1 MFLSLFVALPRF
13 MPISLA
19 VKTFMA
25 HFTFSLNVSFLL
37 TVIAYQF
44 RHFRAEAFGVA
55 LLFAVEADIITVFL
69 ANFRVVALFATFEAY
84 LVGVSYAIVD
94 SFMVGL
100 LLFLKQIFQ
109 VIFWSNFRLVGAFES
124 SVTLFITVITLLNL
138 PSKLSKLC
146 VITMGK

>member
-1 MFLSLFVALPRF
+1 

-25 HFTFSLNVSFLL
+25 HWTFILDVSFFL
-37 TVIAYQF
+37 TMIAYQF

-55 LLFAVEADIITVFL
+55 LLFTVEADIIAVFL

-84 LVGVSYAIVD
+84 LVGVSYTIVD
-94 SFMVGL
+94 SFMVRL
-100 LLFLKQIFQ
+100 LLFFKQIFQ

-124 SVTLFITVITLLNL
+124 SVTLFITVITFLDL
-138 PSKLSKLC
+138 PLK
-146 VITMGK
+146 

>member
-1 MFLSLFVALPRF
+1 
-13 MPISLA
+13 
-19 VKTFMA
+19 MA

-44 RHFRAEAFGVA
+44 RHFRAVAFGVA
-55 LLFAVEADIITVFL
+55 LLFTVEADIITVFL

-94 SFMVGL
+94 SFMVRL

-109 VIFWSNFRLVGAFES
+109 VIFWSNFWLVGAFES
-124 SVTLFITVITLLNL
+124 SVTLFITVITLLDL
-138 PSKLSKLC
+138 PLK
-146 VITMGK
+146 